1 MHRSTAKQITQKHD
15 LSEGL
20 LRFDKYEKFTWD
32 FSAVVFH
39 QLHELSKEDLFK
51 KFTAF
56 MIKNFLKLQKSK
68 PMAFGKATWE
78 RVLSVCKQGN
88 IQVSVKEKNVEGC
101 R

>member
-39 QLHELSKEDLFK
+39 QLHELSNSKEDLFK
-51 KFTAF
+51 EVTA
-56 MIKNFLKLQKSK
+56 
-68 PMAFGKATWE
+68 E
-78 RVLSVCKQGN
+78 
-88 IQVSVKEKNVEGC
+88 
-101 R
+101 